1 MLQKIKGFFATV
13 GGYLLAALFA
23 MLWFLSIGNSGD
35 AVRDDV
41 RERAEE
47 EKRVADQEKE
57 SSENRQ
63 NRAERAEKKRN
74 RFILPI
80 LILFLCAS
88 TVAYAGENL
97 FIPDTYDELR
107 EYYIELWDLSEEYRA
122 LYYEAEASVKALQE
136 SNDRLQQ
143 IIADQQAY
151 IDSLRRPKF
160 GVSAGGSWTPS
171 GWGANAGLIIL
182 F

>member
-23 MLWFLSIGNSGD
+23 MLWFLSIGSRD
-35 AVRDDV
+35 AVRDDA
-41 RERAEE
+41 RERAED

-57 SSENRQ
+57 SSEKRQ
-63 NRAERAEKKRN
+63 NRAERAEGKRG

-80 LILFLCAS
+80 LLLCLCLSSAVVAS
-88 TVAYAGENL
+88 EKLY
-97 FIPDTYDELR
+97 IPDNYDELR
-107 EYYIELWDLSEEYRA
+107 EYYIDLWELSEEYRA
-122 LYYEAEASVKALQE
+122 LYYKAEASAKTLQE